1 VESKRISKEWINHR
15 VLVAL
20 RNEIG
25 DTYSI
30 LGRLRAAN
38 EEEIRVELQA
48 SGRTRTYA
56 WGSVVEVHSLGTK
69 LPPSSGV

>member
-48 SGRTRTYA
+48 SGRTRT
-56 WGSVVEVHSLGTK
+56 
-69 LPPSSGV
+69 